1 VFRVVTKYNN
11 GSPRPIVE
19 RGPWHASK
27 KIADNWCDALRRHG
41 YIAHV
46 ETQSGLLNNP
56 ADDEE
61 GGSNDDLMAALA
73 SMA

>member
-1 VFRVVTKYNN
+1 MFRVVTKYSN
-11 GSPRPIVE
+11 GSPRPVVE

-27 KIADNWCDALRRHG
+27 KTADEWCDALRRHG

-46 ETQSGLLNNP
+46 ETQSGHLSNN
-56 ADDEE
+56 EE
-61 GGSNDDLMAALA
+61 EAASNDDLMAALA